1 MLQEI
6 KEGENQNEETK
17 NKKIKSFNI
26 KDILESNL
34 SLLALSNLQKP
45 YIYDDIFNKVDKN
58 ELLIALNDELLNMKN
73 LNVYEFVKSIPKNT
87 NLVSAKWVFR
97 NKYNSDNT
105 INTRKARLVERGFT
119 QKQGIDYDKTFSPTL
134 KSKSLR
140 LVDAL
145 AVQHN
150 FNIYQIDIKV
160 EYLNAKLDEDIYME
174 VPEGVEG
181 YRKGYW
187 KLKKALY
194 GLKQSGRLWN
204 KTLDSELNKIRLIRL
219 KSEPCHVFIIRKIK
233 MTS

>member
-181 YRKGYW
+181 YRKGY
-187 KLKKALY
+187 
-194 GLKQSGRLWN
+194 
-204 KTLDSELNKIRLIRL
+204 
-219 KSEPCHVFIIRKIK
+219 
-233 MTS
+233 